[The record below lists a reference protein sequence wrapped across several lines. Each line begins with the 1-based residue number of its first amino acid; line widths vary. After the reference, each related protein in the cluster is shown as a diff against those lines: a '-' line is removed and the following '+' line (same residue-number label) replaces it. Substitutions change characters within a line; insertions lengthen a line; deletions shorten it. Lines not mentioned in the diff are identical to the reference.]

1 MASKSETAVRE
12 GQYVERMLKD
22 GGGIARKVMVHLGE
36 SPLVWLRSR
45 KLLTN
50 RQFLAG
56 EALRRDW
63 ELAGL
68 GPRVTM
74 RWDLSPPSGG
84 RRGAPSA
91 PDPTITQLSARERFH
106 AALDKAGPGLSDILW
121 RVVCAGEG
129 IGHAEKA
136 LQWPSRAGKLV
147 LTLALDRVAAFYRI
161 R

>member
-1 MASKSETAVRE
+1 MASKMGATVRQA
-12 GQYVERMLKD
+12 QYVEQMLMD

-36 SPLVWLRSR
+36 SPLLWLRSR
-45 KLLTN
+45 KLLTD

-63 ELAGL
+63 EKAGL

-74 RWDLSPPSGG
+74 QWDASPLSRS
-84 RRGAPSA
+84 RRGAPNT
-91 PDPTITQLSARERFH
+91 PDPTVNQLSARERFD
-106 AALDKAGPGLSDILW
+106 AALREAGPGLSDILW

-129 IGHAEKA
+129 ISHAEKA

-147 LTLALDRVAAFYRI
+147 LSLALDRVAVFYRI